1 VTIIEGNTMAV
12 LTGRTALVTGGSR
25 GIGAAIVRRLAS
37 EGTQVVFTYAAAEDA
52 ANALVD
58 SVTRDGGTVSA
69 IKANSAHRGE
79 VVNAVATAVERLG
92 YLDIVV
98 SNAGGGV
105 LLPLSEIGYDE
116 IDRMINVTVYGTVTL
131 VKESLP
137 HLREG
142 GRVITIGSVNSHY
155 KPFDSMAIHALDR
168 AALVGFVRGMARE
181 LGPKGIT
188 INNVQPGPVDTDA
201 NPANGPTAD
210 LQRSL
215 IPIGR
220 YGEAVEVASLV
231 SYLAGPESSLM
242 TGASLDIDGGYSA

>member
-1 VTIIEGNTMAV
+1 MAV

-37 EGTQVVFTYAAAEDA
+37 EGTQVVFTYAVAEDA

-58 SVTRDGGTVSA
+58 SITHDGGSVSA
-69 IKANSAHRGE
+69 VKANSADRGE
-79 VVNAVATAVERLG
+79 VVHAVATAVERLG

-105 LLPLSEIGYDE
+105 LLPLSEIGYDD
-116 IDRMINVTVYGTVTL
+116 IDRMIDVTVYGTVTL

-155 KPFDSMAIHALDR
+155 TPFDSMAIHALDR

-201 NPANGPTAD
+201 NPADGPTAD

>member
-1 VTIIEGNTMAV
+1 MAV

-37 EGTQVVFTYAAAEDA
+37 EGTQVVFTYAAAGDA

-58 SVTRDGGTVSA
+58 SVNRDGGSVSA
-69 IKANSAHRGE
+69 VKANSADRGE
-79 VVNAVATAVERLG
+79 VVAAVATAVERLG

-105 LLPLSEIGYDE
+105 LLPLSEIGYDD
-116 IDRMINVTVYGTVTL
+116 IDRMINVTVHGTVTL

-155 KPFDSMAIHALDR
+155 TPFDSMAIHALDR

-201 NPANGPTAD
+201 NPADGPTAD

>member
-1 VTIIEGNTMAV
+1 MASP
-12 LTGRTALVTGGSR
+12 TGRTALVTGGSR

-37 EGTQVVFTYAAAEDA
+37 EGTAVVFTYAVAADA
-52 ANALVD
+52 ATALVD
-58 SVTRDGGTVSA
+58 SVSRDGGSVSA
-69 IKANSAHRGE
+69 VKANSADRGE
-79 VVNAVATAVERLG
+79 VVNAVATAVQRLG
-92 YLDIVV
+92 HLDIVV

-105 LLPLSEIGYDE
+105 LLPLSEIGYDD
-116 IDRMINVTVYGTVTL
+116 IDRMINVTVHGTVTL

-155 KPFDSMAIHALDR
+155 TPFDSMAIHALDR

-201 NPANGPTAD
+201 NPADGPTSD
-210 LQRSL
+210 LQRAL

-220 YGEAVEVASLV
+220 YGAAAEVASLV

>member
-1 VTIIEGNTMAV
+1 MTSP
-12 LTGRTALVTGGSR
+12 TGRTALVTGGSR
-25 GIGAAIVRRLAS
+25 GIGAAIVKRLAS
-37 EGTQVVFTYAAAEDA
+37 EGTNVVFTYAKAEDA

-58 SVTRDGGTVSA
+58 RVSRDGGSASA
-69 IKANSAHRGE
+69 IRANSAERAE
-79 VVNAVATAVERLG
+79 VVTAVATAVERLG
-92 YLDIVV
+92 HLDVVV

-105 LLPLSEIGYDE
+105 LQPLSEISYDD
-116 IDRMINVTVYGTVTL
+116 IDTMINVTVNGTVTL

-137 HLREG
+137 HMRAG
-142 GRVITIGSVNSHY
+142 GRVIIIGSVNSHY
-155 KPFDSMAIHALDR
+155 TPFDSMAIHALDR
-168 AALVGFVRGMARE
+168 SALVGFVRGMARE

-210 LQRSL
+210 LQRSF

-220 YGEAVEVASLV
+220 YGEAVEVASFV
-231 SYLAGPESSLM
+231 SYLAGPEASLI